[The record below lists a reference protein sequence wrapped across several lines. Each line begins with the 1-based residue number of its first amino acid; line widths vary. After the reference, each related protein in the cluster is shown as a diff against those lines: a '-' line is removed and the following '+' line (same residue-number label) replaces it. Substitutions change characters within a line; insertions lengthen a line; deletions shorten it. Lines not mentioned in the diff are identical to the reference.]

1 MKLITNLSLQRAV
14 IVFFI
19 IIILILIGLSIIL

>member
-1 MKLITNLSLQRAV
+1 MKFLLNLSLQKSV

-19 IIILILIGLSIIL
+19 LIVVILIGLTIIL